1 MVTSLNL
8 PLGAS
13 MQNATFQIADG
24 SFIALGHSVVNFG
37 TQAVVVGVHTDLNG
51 EQNPILRQVVNGK
64 LKGGKWVADP
74 KKCLPV

>member
-1 MVTSLNL
+1 
-8 PLGAS
+8 

-24 SFIALGHSVVNFG
+24 SFVAVGHQVVNFG

-74 KKCLPV
+74 RKITRQ